1 MTIEKIERLPN
12 WDLNRDRK
20 NVLGISFNQK
30 IEGQEIEFTEKQ
42 RRLVELILESVEKSF
57 GSLNLKKPYLQNIVG
72 LRQVA
77 VDSIIPKGMAFS
89 SAEDG
94 IVVLSEKL
102 LKLCENNLL
111 YFGFILYHE
120 LVHASGKAST
130 ISDRLVRSGFN
141 IIRDKLNPGTAKLT
155 AIEEAYVSK
164 KTEVF
169 LKELEEIIAT
179 NFPEDVPLGK
189 ILHLAYTP
197 EVKTLDF
204 VITEISNK
212 YGIDPAEILN
222 DIGNLHRG
230 GKSTLDLSSKL
241 KTIFGIDGLNFLISV
256 SAYSY
261 KDEDS
266 LIKELKFFKDR
277 VDRGVKFPIFDKPT
291 FLKYAI
297 QDLDAPEDIKA
308 REKYE
313 ICRHYL
319 ADSGIVDRTSPFAS
333 DLIYEKMIEG
343 VFRFKEF
350 EINPENIA
358 DVKDNLKNYF
368 FNWLKTG
375 NFLEYLAHNYN
386 PSKEA

>member
-57 GSLNLKKPYLQNIVG
+57 GRLNLKKPYLQNIVG

-77 VDSIIPKGMAFS
+77 VDSIIPKGMAFY
-89 SAEDG
+89 SAEYG

>member
-77 VDSIIPKGMAFS
+77 VDSIIPKGMAFY
-89 SAEDG
+89 SAEYG

>member
-77 VDSIIPKGMAFS
+77 VDSIIPKGMAFY
-89 SAEDG
+89 SAEYG

-204 VITEISNK
+204 VITEIWNRS
-212 YGIDPAEILN
+212 
-222 DIGNLHRG
+222 
-230 GKSTLDLSSKL
+230 
-241 KTIFGIDGLNFLISV
+241 
-256 SAYSY
+256 
-261 KDEDS
+261 
-266 LIKELKFFKDR
+266 
-277 VDRGVKFPIFDKPT
+277 
-291 FLKYAI
+291 
-297 QDLDAPEDIKA
+297 
-308 REKYE
+308 
-313 ICRHYL
+313 CRNPKRYWK
-319 ADSGIVDRTSPFAS
+319 FAS
-333 DLIYEKMIEG
+333 RRKIH
-343 VFRFKEF
+343 FRFK
-350 EINPENIA
+350 
-358 DVKDNLKNYF
+358 
-368 FNWLKTG
+368 
-375 NFLEYLAHNYN
+375 
-386 PSKEA
+386 